1 MQQFFVANIDALI
14 TTAGG
19 MYFTIYFYVK
29 RESLAV
35 SGNPLSRQL
44 PKLAPVLLLFGLLLF
59 FLPDPADEVSA
70 PASTEEVFIPWT
82 EILTDDGVAKA
93 EFPGL
98 PKKDLVQTPVG
109 DFTIQRLTH
118 VLDLANGQLNF
129 RLSFSEHVPGTEQL
143 TDQERL
149 ASMKESFTQGGF
161 EIVNESV
168 DPQGIHLIVLEHKG
182 KNARVVMR
190 VAFTSKGTYRVISAS
205 LAESHL
211 DERIERFLESFS
223 IDRTR
228 H

>member
-1 MQQFFVANIDALI
+1 MLQFIVSNIDALI

-19 MYFTIYFYVK
+19 LYFTVYSHVK
-29 RESLAV
+29 KESLAA

-44 PKLAPVLLLFGLLLF
+44 PKLAPVLLLFGIVLF
-59 FLPDPADEVSA
+59 FLPDATEEVSA
-70 PASTEEVFIPWT
+70 PASAEEVSIPWT

-118 VLDLANGQLNF
+118 VLDLANGRLNF
-129 RLSFSEHVPGTEQL
+129 RLSFSEHVPGTEQM

-149 ASMKESFTQGGF
+149 VSMKESFTQGGF

-168 DPQGIHLIVLEHKG
+168 DPQDIHLIILEHKG

-190 VAFTSKGTYRVISAS
+190 VAFTAKGTYRVISTS
-205 LAESHL
+205 LAETHL
-211 DERIERFLESFS
+211 DERIKRFLESFS
-223 IDRTR
+223 IDRR
-228 H
+228 R